1 MGGIILQIKVNARET
16 ELKIGNIV
24 ISK

>member
-16 ELKIGNIV
+16 ELKIGNVV